1 MNKKPVVHI
10 FMKRSVSW
18 LHETFIHLDVI
29 RNEISQRVSF
39 STSEE
44 IDEAIEALKA
54 GKDILEKENK

>member
-18 LHETFIHLDVI
+18 LDETFIHLDVI

-39 STSEE
+39 STVEE